1 MGNQDEELIEVVK
14 EIADGEGVSFEEGLR
29 IAISALKDEYQRR
42 KRWRESGPAA
52 CGSASGHFN
61 SGSGV
66 KVNT

>member
-1 MGNQDEELIEVVK
+1 MDNQDEELREAVQQL
-14 EIADGEGVSFEEGLR
+14 ADGEGVSFEEGLR
-29 IAISALKDEYQRR
+29 ISISALKDEYQRR